1 MSSLPPFSFSTFNVG
16 NAEYVEDKTQV
27 IEVTEAALADVHQLW
42 ADKEEEDVAEAK
54 DRTAPQPE
62 AVTVSEIVLE
72 EDTGHTET
80 AVAEPSTELTLAEQ
94 AEAVAVVEDVTFVSS
109 EGPVSSDETVTS
121 ELQET
126 PRPEASCDVTIPPE
140 DTRTSE
146 PVEAPVIRDEAAES
160 TPEVA
165 SLDGTTT
172 ASEAPLES
180 LEPGK
185 GALASLSEDAAACE
199 VSGPSESALRME
211 ARVLDDDASKGEGD
225 DVALMEAQVSVET
238 LEQCVTIAPCETEV
252 QYSVAPQEVTSPAA
266 TIAEDPVN
274 WEASEHAEVET
285 TPESSPTCPITEDSK
300 ADIRSSDEEKTE
312 EHAEVERPEG
322 TPSLKEPNAAPEE
335 ECEAA
340 DLDLVEDVPVSLPIP
355 SQTSSE
361 EDPTPQ
367 AETMSSESLAESAVQ
382 GEGPAIE
389 PVPADLGTVS
399 IFR

>member
-1 MSSLPPFSFSTFNVG
+1 MTFNVG
-16 NAEYVEDKTQV
+16 NAEYGEDKTQV

-42 ADKEEEDVAEAK
+42 ADNEEEDVAEAK

-80 AVAEPSTELTLAEQ
+80 AVVEPSTELTLAEQ

-109 EGPVSSDETVTS
+109 EGPVSSDETVAC

-140 DTRTSE
+140 DTRASE

-160 TPEVA
+160 IPEVA

-180 LEPGK
+180 LEPGEV
-185 GALASLSEDAAACE
+185 ALASLSEDAAACE
-199 VSGPSESALRME
+199 VSGPSESALLSE
-211 ARVLDDDASKGEGD
+211 ARVLDDDASKGEGE

-238 LEQCVTIAPCETEV
+238 LEQCKTVAPCETEV
-252 QYSVAPQEVTSPAA
+252 QYSVAPQEVTSPEDPAA

-285 TPESSPTCPITEDSK
+285 TPESPPTCQITDDSK
-300 ADIRSSDEEKTE
+300 ADIRFSAEEKTE
-312 EHAEVERPEG
+312 EHAIIAEVERPEE
-322 TPSLKEPNAAPEE
+322 TPSLTEPNAAPAPEE

-340 DLDLVEDVPVSLPIP
+340 DLDLVEDVPASLPIP

-367 AETMSSESLAESAVQ
+367 AETMSSESLAESAAQ